1 MRVRTSLAIGLV
13 AVFAAPAMAHHSGAM
28 FDSNKTIELKGTIKE
43 VQLTNP
49 HSWIQVM
56 VADATGKETEW
67 SLEAAA
73 PTVLIRGG
81 IKKNTLK
88 PGDAITFRGHPMKD
102 GRPGV
107 EMTTLTTAD
116 GSVLPRKAPAG
127 AGGYE

>member
-1 MRVRTSLAIGLV
+1 MRAKVILAVGAIAAMTGAV
-13 AVFAAPAMAHHSGAM
+13 ASAHHSGAM
-28 FDSNKTIELKGTIKE
+28 FDSNKTVELKGTVKE

-49 HSWIQVM
+49 HSWIQVL
-56 VADATGKETEW
+56 VPDAAGKDVEW

-116 GSVLPRKAPAG
+116 GSVLPKRAAG
-127 AGGYE
+127 PGYE